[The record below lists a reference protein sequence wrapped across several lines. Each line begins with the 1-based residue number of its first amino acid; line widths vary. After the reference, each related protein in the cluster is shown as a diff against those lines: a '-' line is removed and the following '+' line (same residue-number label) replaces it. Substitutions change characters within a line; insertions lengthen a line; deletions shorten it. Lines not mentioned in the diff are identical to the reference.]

1 MLALWLDDDSRPIQ
15 LRGLPLAQ
23 HGVLISYTMFAG
35 INDLEISASTDI
47 LPITS
52 TLNFDA
58 ENSVSLCAET
68 FLPYLH
74 SSTVDFRLYLIP
86 LAARKDPAIKV
97 FDGQDSTTCSV
108 SENQIH
114 TNTLYPNPSYGVFKI
129 NSKSFSGLSVIDVL
143 GKTVYKNPKIKN
155 LSSINLKHVPAGF
168 YQCVLS
174 SEKEQHVQ
182 KIQILK

>member
-58 ENSVSLCAET
+58 ENSVDGGAE
-68 FLPYLH
+68 H
-74 SSTVDFRLYLIP
+74 G
-86 LAARKDPAIKV
+86 LAHGRDASPFEFARYA
-97 FDGQDSTTCSV
+97 GL
-108 SENQIH
+108 NRAH
-114 TNTLYPNPSYGVFKI
+114 GLGLGV
-129 NSKSFSGLSVIDVL
+129 N
-143 GKTVYKNPKIKN
+143 
-155 LSSINLKHVPAGF
+155 H
-168 YQCVLS
+168 
-174 SEKEQHVQ
+174 QHR
-182 KIQILK
+182 